1 MNVFSASDAARLPRR
16 PTASANRGS
25 NADARYCTK
34 RGDNAHKI
42 EEFEVLYRWHPWF
55 GRVIHIHEVI
65 DQRSGGVLQC
75 RPDGDASGRWLEL
88 PKWMFD
94 RAAWPIRMA
103 ASPRVDTAA
112 LIALKACLAD
122 VLGAGSCGCPLPNAS
137 ASGAGRSSCNQNQ
150 GAARATQVPPP
161 TPPSSS

>member
-1 MNVFSASDAARLPRR
+1 MSRRSTAGNQSLWVIECVFSVGRCQAAAKANGVCQPRLECGR
-16 PTASANRGS
+16 S
-25 NADARYCTK
+25 YCTK

-94 RAAWPIRMA
+94 RAAWRSVWRPH
-103 ASPRVDTAA
+103 RVSI
-112 LIALKACLAD
+112 LR
-122 VLGAGSCGCPLPNAS
+122 
-137 ASGAGRSSCNQNQ
+137 RS
-150 GAARATQVPPP
+150 
-161 TPPSSS
+161 